1 MNTEQT
7 GFKKFKANR
16 LRIYEDGYIGP
27 HGWYWESHTI
37 ASFIAKAIQ
46 AKHGHNMTDV
56 LNYTTIYV
64 SELVKV
70 PAGGLARGCHDTLY
84 SVTALVD
91 LSLELPTEKEIY
103 AAYKHNNAHFIGV
116 EAIKGGYHFYSIW

>member
-7 GFKKFKANR
+7 IKKFKANH
-16 LRIYEDGYIGP
+16 LRIYEDNYIGP

-46 AKHGHNMTDV
+46 TKHGHNMTDV

-103 AAYKHNNAHFIGV
+103 AAYKPLISGV